1 MKDGVD
7 DGHVLDGVL
16 EGDGDFS
23 VFQNCF
29 GESIALG
36 GVLIA
41 DWESFRSD
49 ASAGEVTAIVDEE
62 ASGTVE
68 RGVEG
73 DFDLDAPAG
82 AEELDAL
89 VGD

>member
-36 GVLIA
+36 GNPPA
-41 DWESFRSD
+41 DRGFSPGFCP
-49 ASAGEVTAIVDEE
+49 I
-62 ASGTVE
+62 ASGKGPGGTI
-68 RGVEG
+68 
-73 DFDLDAPAG
+73 LAG
-82 AEELDAL
+82 GMIRA
-89 VGD
+89 